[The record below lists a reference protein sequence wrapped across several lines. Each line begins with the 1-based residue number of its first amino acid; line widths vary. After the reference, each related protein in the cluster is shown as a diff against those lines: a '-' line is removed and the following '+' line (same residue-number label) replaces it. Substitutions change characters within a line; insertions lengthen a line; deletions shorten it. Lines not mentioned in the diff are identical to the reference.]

1 MDLNAFKSLHS
12 LLVRC
17 SPETSPDAWVSS
29 LRLISCRTMKLTA
42 FQVHKSWLIRVVL
55 VLLATALADGA
66 VVWFAQRP
74 ILWAVLI
81 PGSLPL
87 SMFAFVAIPILHE
100 EKRKSRIGISG
111 RR

>member
-1 MDLNAFKSLHS
+1 MDLNAFKSLHT
-12 LLVRC
+12 LVVRC
-17 SPETSPDAWVSS
+17 SRTIPEVCP
-29 LRLISCRTMKLTA
+29 LRLVSCRTMKLTA

>member
-1 MDLNAFKSLHS
+1 M
-12 LLVRC
+12 
-17 SPETSPDAWVSS
+17 
-29 LRLISCRTMKLTA
+29 ILTA
-42 FQVHKSWLIRVVL
+42 FQVHKSWLTRAAL
-55 VLLATALADGA
+55 ALLAAALADGT

-87 SMFAFVAIPILHE
+87 SMFAFVAIPILRE
-100 EKRKSRIGISG
+100 EKRKSQTAISG

>member
-1 MDLNAFKSLHS
+1 
-12 LLVRC
+12 
-17 SPETSPDAWVSS
+17 
-29 LRLISCRTMKLTA
+29 MKLTA
-42 FQVHKSWLIRVVL
+42 FQVHRSWLIRAVL

-87 SMFAFVAIPILHE
+87 SMFVFVANPILRE
-100 EKRKSRIGISG
+100 ERRKSHSGIPG
-111 RR
+111 PR

>member
-1 MDLNAFKSLHS
+1 MDLNAFKSLHT

-17 SPETSPDAWVSS
+17 SRPIPEVCP

-87 SMFAFVAIPILHE
+87 SMFAFVAIPILRE